1 MRFLDQ
7 VRMLWGRRPMPELPK
22 LESAEELHER
32 IGELLQDN
40 DDLRLQLWTKDEVVR
55 ILVEHIAEL
64 ERD

>member
-1 MRFLDQ
+1 
-7 VRMLWGRRPMPELPK
+7 MPELPK

-64 ERD
+64 ERE